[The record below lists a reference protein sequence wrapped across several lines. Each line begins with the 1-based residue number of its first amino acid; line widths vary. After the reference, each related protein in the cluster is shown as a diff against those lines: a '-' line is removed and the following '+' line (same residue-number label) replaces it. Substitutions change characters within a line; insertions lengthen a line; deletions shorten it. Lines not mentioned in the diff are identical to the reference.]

1 MAVQIGKE
9 QIKNNAVDSTK
20 LDGSSNYSFS
30 GQMRYTGSDANTQ
43 ALATRGYVDSVA
55 AGLDPK
61 DSCKVTTT
69 GNITLSGT
77 QTIDGVS
84 VSAGDRVLV
93 KDQTTASQNGIYIC
107 SADAWTRST
116 DMAVG
121 SDAAGASMFIEQGTL
136 NGDMGFVCTSNKG
149 SDVVGTNDLSFSQYT
164 GASNITA
171 GAALSKTGDTLNV
184 EVDGSTIEVSSDAL
198 RLKDAGITNDK
209 IADGTIS
216 NGKLANSSISGVQLG
231 GTLAALSAGSTGGIV
246 MTSYNGSTA
255 VADISI
261 NLDGGSLATSSSGLK
276 VDTNG
281 IATLM
286 IQDDAI
292 TSAKLADGSVLTAT
306 LANLAVT
313 DAKLADNAVTSQK
326 IANNAVGNSQ
336 LSGGIGAGKLN
347 LGNGVRDNGQGN
359 LEIEITG
366 NTLDVSNDGLF
377 VRANGITTSELN
389 NNAVTDQKIANNAVG
404 SAKIADNAVTSGK
417 ISDGAV
423 GSGKLAADAVT
434 KQKIANNAVSSA
446 KLDFVASYETLS
458 AGDGTSTTFDTSAAA
473 DENMLGGAIVFRNG
487 LAMGL
492 VQSSPSGQ
500 DQYTLSA
507 TGGSGGN
514 CRVTFG
520 TAPNSGDQITI
531 MYFSL

>member
-30 GQMRYTGSDANTQ
+30 GQMRYTGSDADTQ

-84 VSAGDRVLV
+84 VSAGDRVLC
-93 KDQTTASQNGIYIC
+93 KDQSAAGENGIYIANA
-107 SADAWTRST
+107 STWTRSS

-121 SDAAGASMFIEQGTL
+121 SSAAGASMFIEQGTL

-149 SDVVGTNDLSFSQYT
+149 SDVVGTDSLSFSQYT

-184 EVDGSTIEVSSDAL
+184 EVDDSTIEVSSDAL
-198 RLKDAGITNDK
+198 RLKDAGITNAK

-231 GTLAALSAGSTGGIV
+231 GTLAALTAGSTGGIV
-246 MTSYNGSTA
+246 MSSYTGTGA
-255 VADISI
+255 VNDLSI
-261 NLDGGSLATSSSGLK
+261 NLDGGSLTTSSSGLK

-292 TSAKLADGSVLTAT
+292 TSAKLADGSVLTAS
-306 LANLAVT
+306 LADLAVT
-313 DAKLADNAVTSQK
+313 DAKLAANAVVTTKINDGAVTTAK
-326 IANNAVGNSQ
+326 IAADAIDATKIADAAVQREHLNANVVNAAGAVVLDGTNNDLKVNVD
-336 LSGGIGAGKLN
+336 GAS
-347 LGNGVRDNGQGN
+347 
-359 LEIEITG
+359 IEISTNSLSVKALGIATG
-366 NTLDVSNDGLF
+366 MVADD
-377 VRANGITTSELN
+377 AIT
-389 NNAVTDQKIANNAVG
+389 Q
-404 SAKIADNAVTSGK
+404 AKIADA
-417 ISDGAV
+417 AV
-423 GSGKLAADAVT
+423 GGSQLEDGSVSGSKVVDSTLA
-434 KQKIANNAVSSA
+434 SA
-446 KLDFVASYETLS
+446 KLNFVCSYETLT
-458 AGDGTSTTFDTSAAA
+458 AGNGSLTTFDTSAAA
-473 DENMLGGAIVFRNG
+473 DGNMLGGAIVFRNG

-492 VQSSPSGQ
+492 VASSPSGQ
-500 DQYTLSA
+500 DQYSLSA
-507 TGGSGGN
+507 TGGTGGV

>member
-20 LDGSSNYSFS
+20 LDGSANYSFS
-30 GQMRYTGSDANTQ
+30 GQMRYTGSDASTQ
-43 ALATRGYVDSVA
+43 SLATRGYVDSVA

-61 DSCKVTTT
+61 QSCKVTTT

-84 VSAGDRVLV
+84 VSAGDRILC

-121 SDAAGASMFIEQGTL
+121 SDAAGNNMFIEEGTVNADL
-136 NGDMGFVCTSNKG
+136 SFVCVSNKG
-149 SDVVGTNDLSFSQYT
+149 SAVVGTNDLEFSIYSRQSDT
-164 GASNITA
+164 EA
-171 GAALSKTGDTLNV
+171 GAALSKTGNRLDV
-184 EVDGSTIEVSSDAL
+184 EVDDSTIEVSSDEL
-198 RLKDAGITNDK
+198 RLKDAGVTNDK

-231 GTLAALSAGSTGGIV
+231 GNLAALSAGSTGGIV
-246 MTSYNGSTA
+246 MTSYNGSSA

-261 NLDGGSLATSSSGLK
+261 NLDGGSLATSANGLK

-306 LANLAVT
+306 LADLAVT
-313 DAKLADNAVTSQK
+313 DAKLAANAVVTTKINDGAVTAAK
-326 IANNAVGNSQ
+326 IAADAIDASKIADAAVQREHLNSNVVNAAGAVVLDGTNNDLKVAVDGSSIEINSNA
-336 LSGGIGAGKLN
+336 LRVKAGGIATAM
-347 LGNGVRDNGQGN
+347 VADDA
-359 LEIEITG
+359 IT
-366 NTLDVSNDGLF
+366 
-377 VRANGITTSELN
+377 
-389 NNAVTDQKIANNAVG
+389 Q
-404 SAKIADNAVTSGK
+404 AKIADA
-417 ISDGAV
+417 AV
-423 GSGKLAADAVT
+423 GGSQLEDGSVSGQKVLDSTLA
-434 KQKIANNAVSSA
+434 SA
-446 KLDFVASYETLS
+446 KLNFVASYETLS

-473 DENMLGGAIVFRNG
+473 DGNMLGGAIVFRNG

-507 TGGSGGN
+507 TGGTGGN

>member
-20 LDGSSNYSFS
+20 LDGSANYSFS

-121 SDAAGASMFIEQGTL
+121 SAAAGASMFIEQGTL

-149 SDVVGTNDLSFSQYT
+149 ADVVGTNDLTFSQYT

-184 EVDGSTIEVSSDAL
+184 EVDDSTIEVSSDAL
-198 RLKDAGITNDK
+198 RLKDAGITNAK

-231 GTLAALSAGSTGGIV
+231 GNLAALSAGSTGGIV
-246 MTSYNGSTA
+246 MTSYNGSSA

-261 NLDGGSLATSSSGLK
+261 NLDGGSLATSANGLK

-306 LANLAVT
+306 LADLAVT
-313 DAKLADNAVTSQK
+313 DAKLAANAVVTTKINDGAVTAAK
-326 IANNAVGNSQ
+326 IAADAIDASKIADAAVQREHLNSNVVNAAGAVVLDGTNNDLKVAVDGSSIEINSNA
-336 LSGGIGAGKLN
+336 LRVKAGGIATAM
-347 LGNGVRDNGQGN
+347 VADDA
-359 LEIEITG
+359 IT
-366 NTLDVSNDGLF
+366 
-377 VRANGITTSELN
+377 
-389 NNAVTDQKIANNAVG
+389 Q
-404 SAKIADNAVTSGK
+404 AKIADA
-417 ISDGAV
+417 AV
-423 GSGKLAADAVT
+423 GGSQLEDGSVSGQKVLDSTLA
-434 KQKIANNAVSSA
+434 SA
-446 KLDFVASYETLS
+446 KLNFVASYETLS

-473 DENMLGGAIVFRNG
+473 DGNMLGGAIVFRNG

-507 TGGSGGN
+507 TGGTGGN

>member
-9 QIKNNAVDSTK
+9 QIKNNAVDATK
-20 LDGSSNYSFS
+20 LDGSANYSFS

-136 NGDMGFVCTSNKG
+136 NGDVGFVCTSNKG
-149 SDVVGTNDLSFSQYT
+149 AALVGTNDLTFSQYT

-171 GAALSKTGDTLNV
+171 GAALSKTGDQLDV
-184 EVDGSTIEVSSDAL
+184 EVDGVTIEVSSDAL
-198 RLKDAGITNDK
+198 QLKDSGITNDK

-231 GTLAALSAGSTGGIV
+231 GNLAALSAGSTGGIV
-246 MTSYNGSTA
+246 MTSYNGSSA

-306 LANLAVT
+306 LADLAVT
-313 DAKLADNAVTSQK
+313 DAKLAANAVVTTKINDGAVTTAK
-326 IANNAVGNSQ
+326 IAADAIDASKIADAAVQREHLNSNVVNAAGAVVLDGTNNDLKVAVDGSSIEINSNA
-336 LSGGIGAGKLN
+336 LRVKAGGIATAM
-347 LGNGVRDNGQGN
+347 VADDA
-359 LEIEITG
+359 IT
-366 NTLDVSNDGLF
+366 
-377 VRANGITTSELN
+377 
-389 NNAVTDQKIANNAVG
+389 Q
-404 SAKIADNAVTSGK
+404 AKIADA
-417 ISDGAV
+417 AV
-423 GSGKLAADAVT
+423 GGSQLEDGSVSGQKVLDSTLA
-434 KQKIANNAVSSA
+434 SA
-446 KLDFVASYETLS
+446 KLNFVASYETLS
-458 AGDGTSTTFDTSAAA
+458 AGDGTATTFDTSAAA
-473 DENMLGGAIVFRNG
+473 DSNMLGGAIVFRNG

-507 TGGSGGN
+507 TGGAGGN
-514 CRVTFG
+514 ARVTFG

>member
-30 GQMRYTGSDANTQ
+30 GQMRYTGSDASTQ
-43 ALATRGYVDSVA
+43 SLATRGYVDSVA

-61 DSCKVTTT
+61 QSCKVTTT

-84 VSAGDRVLV
+84 VSAGDRILV
-93 KDQTTASQNGIYIC
+93 KDQSVSSANGIYIC

-136 NGDMGFVCTSNKG
+136 NGDVGFVCTSNKG
-149 SDVVGTNDLSFSQYT
+149 AALVGTNDLTFSQYT

-171 GAALSKTGDTLNV
+171 GAALSKTGDQLDV
-184 EVDGSTIEVSSDAL
+184 EVDGVTIEVSSDAL
-198 RLKDAGITNDK
+198 QLKDSGITNDK

-231 GTLAALSAGSTGGIV
+231 GNLAALSAGSTGGIV
-246 MTSYNGSTA
+246 MTSYNGSSA

-261 NLDGGSLATSSSGLK
+261 NLDGGSLATSANGLK

-306 LANLAVT
+306 LADLAVT
-313 DAKLADNAVTSQK
+313 DAKLAANAVVTSKINDGAVTTAK
-326 IANNAVGNSQ
+326 IAADAIDASKIADAAVQREHLNANVVNAAGAVVLDGTNNDLKVAVDGS
-336 LSGGIGAGKLN
+336 S
-347 LGNGVRDNGQGN
+347 
-359 LEIEITG
+359 IEI
-366 NTLDVSNDGLF
+366 NSNALR
-377 VRANGITTSELN
+377 VKALGIATAMVADDAIT
-389 NNAVTDQKIANNAVG
+389 Q
-404 SAKIADNAVTSGK
+404 AKIADA
-417 ISDGAV
+417 AV
-423 GSGKLAADAVT
+423 GGSQLEDGSVSGQKVLDSTLA
-434 KQKIANNAVSSA
+434 SA
-446 KLDFVASYETLS
+446 KLNFVASYETLS
-458 AGDGTSTTFDTSAAA
+458 AGDGTATTFDTSAAA
-473 DENMLGGAIVFRNG
+473 DGNMLGGAIVFRNG

-507 TGGSGGN
+507 TGGTGGN

>member
-20 LDGSSNYSFS
+20 LDGSANYSFS

-136 NGDMGFVCTSNKG
+136 NGDVGFVCTSNKG
-149 SDVVGTNDLSFSQYT
+149 AALVGTNDLTFSQYT

-171 GAALSKTGDTLNV
+171 GAALSKTGDQLDV
-184 EVDGSTIEVSSDAL
+184 EVDGVTIEVSSDAL
-198 RLKDAGITNDK
+198 QLKDSGITNDK

-231 GTLAALSAGSTGGIV
+231 GNLAALSAGSTGGIV
-246 MTSYNGSTA
+246 MTSYNGSSA

-306 LANLAVT
+306 LADLAVT
-313 DAKLADNAVTSQK
+313 DAKLAANAVVTTKINDGAVTTAK
-326 IANNAVGNSQ
+326 IASDAIDASKIADAAVQREHLNSNVVNAAGAVVLDGTNNDLKVAVDGSSIEINSNA
-336 LSGGIGAGKLN
+336 LRVKAGGIATAM
-347 LGNGVRDNGQGN
+347 VADDA
-359 LEIEITG
+359 IT
-366 NTLDVSNDGLF
+366 
-377 VRANGITTSELN
+377 
-389 NNAVTDQKIANNAVG
+389 Q
-404 SAKIADNAVTSGK
+404 AKIADA
-417 ISDGAV
+417 AV
-423 GSGKLAADAVT
+423 GGSQLEDGSVSGQKVLDSTLA
-434 KQKIANNAVSSA
+434 SA
-446 KLDFVASYETLS
+446 KLNFVASYETLS
-458 AGDGTSTTFDTSAAA
+458 AGDGTATTFDTSAAA
-473 DENMLGGAIVFRNG
+473 DGNMLGGAIVFRNG

-507 TGGSGGN
+507 TGGAGGN
-514 CRVTFG
+514 ARVTFG

>member
-9 QIKNNAVDSTK
+9 KIKNNAVDSTK
-20 LDGSSNYSFS
+20 LDGSANYSFS

-121 SDAAGASMFIEQGTL
+121 SAAAGASMFIEQGTL

-149 SDVVGTNDLSFSQYT
+149 ADVVGTNDLTFSQYT

-184 EVDGSTIEVSSDAL
+184 EVDDSTIEVSSDAL
-198 RLKDAGITNDK
+198 RLKDAGVTNDK

-231 GTLAALSAGSTGGIV
+231 GNLAALSAGSTGGIV
-246 MTSYNGSTA
+246 MTSYNGSSA

-261 NLDGGSLATSSSGLK
+261 NLDGGSLATSANGLK

-306 LANLAVT
+306 LADLAVT
-313 DAKLADNAVTSQK
+313 DAKLAANAVVTTKINDGAVTTAK
-326 IANNAVGNSQ
+326 IAADAIDASKIADAAVQREHLNSNVVNAAGAVVLDGTNNDLKVAVDGSSIEINSNA
-336 LSGGIGAGKLN
+336 LRVKAGGIATAM
-347 LGNGVRDNGQGN
+347 VADDA
-359 LEIEITG
+359 IT
-366 NTLDVSNDGLF
+366 
-377 VRANGITTSELN
+377 
-389 NNAVTDQKIANNAVG
+389 Q
-404 SAKIADNAVTSGK
+404 AKIADA
-417 ISDGAV
+417 AV
-423 GSGKLAADAVT
+423 GGSQLEDGSVSGQKVLDSTLA
-434 KQKIANNAVSSA
+434 SA
-446 KLDFVASYETLS
+446 KLNFVASYETLS

-473 DENMLGGAIVFRNG
+473 DGNMLGGAIVFRNG

-492 VQSSPSGQ
+492 VSSSPSGQ

>member
-30 GQMRYTGSDANTQ
+30 GQMRYTGSDADTQ

-93 KDQTTASQNGIYIC
+93 KDQSAAGANGIYIANA
-107 SADAWTRST
+107 SAWTRSS

-121 SDAAGASMFIEQGTL
+121 SSAAGASMFIEQGTL

-149 SDVVGTNDLSFSQYT
+149 SDVVGTDSLSFSQYT

-171 GAALSKTGDTLNV
+171 GLALSKTGDTLNV
-184 EVDGSTIEVSSDAL
+184 ETDDSTIEVSADAL
-198 RLKDAGITNDK
+198 QLKDAGITNVK

-216 NGKLANSSISGVQLG
+216 NGKLVNSSISGVQLG
-231 GTLAALSAGSTGGIV
+231 GTLAALTAGSTGGIV
-246 MTSYNGSTA
+246 MSSYTGTGA
-255 VADISI
+255 VNDLSI
-261 NLDGGSLATSSSGLK
+261 NLDGGSLTTSSSGLK

-292 TSAKLADGSVLTAT
+292 TSAKLADGSVLTAS
-306 LANLAVT
+306 LAALAVT
-313 DAKLADNAVTSQK
+313 DAKLAANAVVTSK
-326 IANNAVGNSQ
+326 I
-336 LSGGIGAGKLN
+336 
-347 LGNGVRDNGQGN
+347 
-359 LEIEITG
+359 
-366 NTLDVSNDGLF
+366 NDG
-377 VRANGITTSELN
+377 
-389 NNAVTDQKIANNAVG
+389 AVT
-404 SAKIADNAVTSGK
+404 SAKIAADAIDASKIADAAVQREHLNANVVNAAGAVVLDGTNNDLK
-417 ISDGAV
+417 VNVDGASIEISTNSLSV
-423 GSGKLAADAVT
+423 KALGIATGMIQDDAITQAKIADA
-434 KQKIANNAVSSA
+434 AVGGSQLEDGSVSGSKVVDSTLASA
-446 KLDFVASYETLS
+446 KLNFVSSYETLT
-458 AGDGTSTTFDTSAAA
+458 AGNGSLTTFDTSAAA
-473 DENMLGGAIVFRNG
+473 DGNMLGGSIVFRNG

-492 VQSSPSGQ
+492 VASSPSGQ
-500 DQYTLSA
+500 DQYSLSA
-507 TGGSGGN
+507 TGGTGGN

>member
-20 LDGSSNYSFS
+20 LDGSANYSFS
-30 GQMRYTGSDANTQ
+30 GQIRYTGSDANTQ

-84 VSAGDRVLV
+84 VSAGDRILV
-93 KDQTTASQNGIYIC
+93 KDQSVSSANGIYIC

-136 NGDMGFVCTSNKG
+136 NGDVGFVCTSNKG
-149 SDVVGTNDLSFSQYT
+149 AALVGTNDLTFSQYT

-171 GAALSKTGDTLNV
+171 GAALSKTGDQLDV
-184 EVDGSTIEVSSDAL
+184 EVDGVTIEVSSDAL
-198 RLKDAGITNDK
+198 QLKDSGITNDK

-231 GTLAALSAGSTGGIV
+231 GNLAALSAGSTGGIV

-306 LANLAVT
+306 LPDLAVT
-313 DAKLADNAVTSQK
+313 DAKLAANAVVTTKINDGAVTTAK
-326 IANNAVGNSQ
+326 IAADAIDASKIADAAVQREHLNSNVVNAAGAVVLDGTNNDLKVAVDGSSIEINSNA
-336 LSGGIGAGKLN
+336 LRVKSGGIATAM
-347 LGNGVRDNGQGN
+347 VADDA
-359 LEIEITG
+359 IT
-366 NTLDVSNDGLF
+366 
-377 VRANGITTSELN
+377 
-389 NNAVTDQKIANNAVG
+389 Q
-404 SAKIADNAVTSGK
+404 AKIADA
-417 ISDGAV
+417 AV
-423 GSGKLAADAVT
+423 GGSQLEDGSVSGQKVLDSTLA
-434 KQKIANNAVSSA
+434 SA
-446 KLDFVASYETLS
+446 KLNFVASYETLS
-458 AGDGTSTTFDTSAAA
+458 AGDGTATTFDTSAAA
-473 DENMLGGAIVFRNG
+473 DGNMLGGAIVFRNG

>member
-20 LDGSSNYSFS
+20 LDGSANYSFS

-136 NGDMGFVCTSNKG
+136 NGDVGFVCTSNKG
-149 SDVVGTNDLSFSQYT
+149 AALVGTNDLTFSQYT

-171 GAALSKTGDTLNV
+171 GAALSKTGDQLDV
-184 EVDGSTIEVSSDAL
+184 EVDGVTIEVSSDAL
-198 RLKDAGITNDK
+198 QLKDSGITNDK

-231 GTLAALSAGSTGGIV
+231 GNLAALSAGSTGGIV
-246 MTSYNGSTA
+246 MTSYNGSSA

-261 NLDGGSLATSSSGLK
+261 NLDGGSLATSANGLK

-306 LANLAVT
+306 LADLAVT
-313 DAKLADNAVTSQK
+313 DAKLAANAVVTTKINDGAVTTAK
-326 IANNAVGNSQ
+326 IAADAIDASKIADAAVQREHLNSNVVNAAGAVVLDGTNNDLKVAVDGSSIEINSNA
-336 LSGGIGAGKLN
+336 LRVKAGGIATAM
-347 LGNGVRDNGQGN
+347 VADDA
-359 LEIEITG
+359 IT
-366 NTLDVSNDGLF
+366 
-377 VRANGITTSELN
+377 
-389 NNAVTDQKIANNAVG
+389 Q
-404 SAKIADNAVTSGK
+404 AKIADA
-417 ISDGAV
+417 AV
-423 GSGKLAADAVT
+423 GGSQLEDGSVSGQKVLDSTLA
-434 KQKIANNAVSSA
+434 SA
-446 KLDFVASYETLS
+446 KLNFVASYETLS
-458 AGDGTSTTFDTSAAA
+458 AGDGTATTFDTSAAA
-473 DENMLGGAIVFRNG
+473 DGNMLGGAIVFRNG

-507 TGGSGGN
+507 TGGTGGN

>member
-30 GQMRYTGSDANTQ
+30 GQMRYTGSDADTQ

-93 KDQTTASQNGIYIC
+93 KDQSAAGANGIYIANA
-107 SADAWTRST
+107 SAWTRSS

-121 SDAAGASMFIEQGTL
+121 SSAAGASMFIEQGTL

-184 EVDGSTIEVSSDAL
+184 EVDDSTIEVSSDAL
-198 RLKDAGITNDK
+198 RLKDAGITNAK

-216 NGKLANSSISGVQLG
+216 NGKLVNSSISGVQLG
-231 GTLAALSAGSTGGIV
+231 GTLAALTAGSTGGIV
-246 MTSYNGSTA
+246 MSSYTGTGA
-255 VADISI
+255 VNDLSI
-261 NLDGGSLATSSSGLK
+261 NLDGGSLTTSSSGLK

-292 TSAKLADGSVLTAT
+292 TSAKLADGSVLTAS
-306 LANLAVT
+306 LADLAVT
-313 DAKLADNAVTSQK
+313 DAKLAANAVVTS
-326 IANNAVGNSQ
+326 
-336 LSGGIGAGKLN
+336 
-347 LGNGVRDNGQGN
+347 
-359 LEIEITG
+359 IEISTNSLSVKALGIATG
-366 NTLDVSNDGLF
+366 MIQDD
-377 VRANGITTSELN
+377 AIT
-389 NNAVTDQKIANNAVG
+389 Q
-404 SAKIADNAVTSGK
+404 AKIADA
-417 ISDGAV
+417 AV
-423 GSGKLAADAVT
+423 GGSQLEDGSVSGSKVVDSTLA
-434 KQKIANNAVSSA
+434 SA
-446 KLDFVASYETLS
+446 KLNFVASYETLT
-458 AGDGTSTTFDTSAAA
+458 AGNGSLTTFDTSAAA
-473 DENMLGGAIVFRNG
+473 DGNMLGGAIVFRNG

-492 VQSSPSGQ
+492 VASSPSGQ
-500 DQYTLSA
+500 DQYSLSA
-507 TGGSGGN
+507 TGGTGGN

>member
-20 LDGSSNYSFS
+20 LDGSANYSFS

-93 KDQTTASQNGIYIC
+93 KDQTTVSQNGIYIC

-136 NGDMGFVCTSNKG
+136 NGDVGFVCTSNKG
-149 SDVVGTNDLSFSQYT
+149 AALVGTNDLTFSQYT

-171 GAALSKTGDTLNV
+171 GAALSKTGDQLDV
-184 EVDGSTIEVSSDAL
+184 EVDGVTIEVSSDAL
-198 RLKDAGITNDK
+198 QLKDSGITNDK

-231 GTLAALSAGSTGGIV
+231 GNLAALSAGSTGGIV
-246 MTSYNGSTA
+246 MTSYNGSSA

-306 LANLAVT
+306 LADLAVT
-313 DAKLADNAVTSQK
+313 DAKLAANAVVTTKINDGAVTTAK
-326 IANNAVGNSQ
+326 IAADAIDASKIADAAVQREHLNSNVVNAAGAVVLDGTNNDLKVAVDGSSIEINSNA
-336 LSGGIGAGKLN
+336 LRVKSGGIATAM
-347 LGNGVRDNGQGN
+347 VADDA
-359 LEIEITG
+359 IT
-366 NTLDVSNDGLF
+366 
-377 VRANGITTSELN
+377 
-389 NNAVTDQKIANNAVG
+389 Q
-404 SAKIADNAVTSGK
+404 AKIADA
-417 ISDGAV
+417 AV
-423 GSGKLAADAVT
+423 GGSQLEDGSVSGQKVLDSTLA
-434 KQKIANNAVSSA
+434 SA
-446 KLDFVASYETLS
+446 KLNFVASYETLS
-458 AGDGTSTTFDTSAAA
+458 AGDGTATTFDTSAAA
-473 DENMLGGAIVFRNG
+473 DGNMLGGAIVFRNG